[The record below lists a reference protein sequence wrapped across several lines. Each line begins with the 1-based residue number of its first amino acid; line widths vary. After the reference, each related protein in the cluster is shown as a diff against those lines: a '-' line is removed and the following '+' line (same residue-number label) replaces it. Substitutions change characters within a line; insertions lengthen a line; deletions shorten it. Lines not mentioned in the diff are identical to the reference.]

1 MDDPATYLIY
11 AVADRLGM
19 DPEDVWNMP
28 AAKFDA
34 WVNFYSKANSD
45 ERR

>member
-1 MDDPATYLIY
+1 MNDPATYLIY
-11 AVADRLGM
+11 AIADRLGM

-34 WVNFYSKANSD
+34 WVSYFNKASD